1 MDIVV
6 VQYGT
11 TTHYIDV
18 TVVSPVT
25 EDPHFIL
32 ESANKPGHA
41 ASKAEGIK
49 RTRYPHRALTPFA
62 VEMGGRLGPSAI
74 TYLQSLF
81 REPGASTDYTM
92 TDALTTI
99 STALHTHT
107 AQQLYNTHCTTTVC
121 APPAQS

>member
-6 VQYGT
+6 VEYGR

-25 EDPHFIL
+25 QDPHFIL

-41 ASKAEGIK
+41 ASKAEAGK
-49 RTRYPHRALTPFA
+49 RYRYPHRNLTPFA
-62 VEMGGRLGPSAI
+62 MEIGGRFGPSAI

-92 TDALTTI
+92 SDALCPL
-99 STALHTHT
+99 STALHAHT
-107 AQQLYNTHCTTTVC
+107 AQQICAAHHTTATC
-121 APPAQS
+121 PMP